1 VRFFFPA
8 LPLVSSRSVSVCSI
22 FSSER
27 KNAAPPLRLKFSCQ
41 KATYQHINNGSVTVL
56 LPVRAGVLRL
66 ARVGSCIVG
75 CALLAFTGCWKNE
88 PIDEAKAAGKTTAD
102 FPQITADIFE
112 PMDGGIDLSPEEIMG
127 RNTWN
132 LWSGGNQH
140 FWNQAAQDSFGLMDL
155 LKMLDNRKFSRG
167 ERFKTLGLINEPG
180 FQARAPTEPDEL
192 GLCLDRQITPEPPG
206 IDETVYGKPSGVL
219 GFRLFPNPEFDDEA
233 RKKWDGKRFYEDPS
247 YYNDNKLIRPY
258 RVGVACG
265 ACHIAPNPSNPP
277 ADPENPRW
285 ENLAS
290 AIGNQ
295 YINEGKVFACN
306 VEKGGFFY
314 EMLAVQPRGTSDTS
328 RIATDH
334 INNPNAINAIFLL
347 AERERIAK
355 IATPE
360 KMAGGTL
367 ALPETEEEM
376 HVPHILK
383 DGADSIGVRGAT
395 IRVYVNI
402 GTFSEYWLTRHNRLI
417 GLTPQQPFEI
427 PYAREHSVFWR
438 ATEERLDN
446 IAAFFRKLK
455 SFRLADAR
463 EGQAYITTDAVVMT
477 RGKEVFAESCAA
489 CHSSKQPPPNI
500 DPRSGEGKAWFRV
513 EVMKPDFLENNFLS
527 NDKRYPLTKIE
538 TNSARAFATNA
549 KAGHVWDNF
558 SSLTYKEL
566 SPVDELEFFNPFDET
581 HPIKFKPKDRNVA
594 PGYYRT
600 PSLVSVWSSAPLLH
614 NNMLGKF
621 TGDPSVAGR
630 MEAFNDAVEKLFW
643 PEKRVGKDSIWRTQ
657 DDCSLHL
664 RKEFLPPP
672 LRALRALAD
681 RDGYIKF
688 GMIPKGTP
696 VNLIGNLEPDFR
708 NIAVFRKVAE
718 KLIKLK
724 TTKLSR
730 DEAAAEFTKLI
741 PDLLAANKCPD
752 FVEDKGHYFGTDLP
766 DTDKRALIEYLKTF

>member
-1 VRFFFPA
+1 MKNFCVVIA
-8 LPLVSSRSVSVCSI
+8 ASWSVVFC
-22 FSSER
+22 
-27 KNAAPPLRLKFSCQ
+27 AAVGACK
-41 KATYQHINNGSVTVL
+41 KDE
-56 LPVRAGVLRL
+56 PV
-66 ARVGSCIVG
+66 
-75 CALLAFTGCWKNE
+75 
-88 PIDEAKAAGKTTAD
+88 DEATASGLTTSD
-102 FPQITADIFE
+102 FPQITADVFK
-112 PMDGGIDLSPEEIMG
+112 PMDGGLDLSPEEIMG

-155 LKMLDNRKFSRG
+155 LKMLDNRKFPRS
-167 ERFKTLGLINEPG
+167 ERFKILGLMNEPG
-180 FQARAPTEPDEL
+180 FRAATRPDEF
-192 GLCLDRQITPEPPG
+192 GLWLDEQIEPEPAG
-206 IDETVYGKPSGVL
+206 INEEVYGKASGVL
-219 GFRLFPNPEFDDEA
+219 GFRLFPNPEFDEKA
-233 RKKWDGKRFYEDPS
+233 RKKWDGKRFYEDPT
-247 YYNDNKLIRPY
+247 YYNDNQLVRPY

-285 ENLAS
+285 KNLAS

-314 EMLAVQPRGTSDTS
+314 EMLATQPRGTSDTS

-347 AERERIAK
+347 AERERIAV
-355 IATPE
+355 PE

-367 ALPETEEEM
+367 ALPGEKEDM
-376 HVPHILK
+376 SPVPHILK

-402 GTFSEYWLTRHNRLI
+402 GMFSEYWLTRHNRLI
-417 GLTPQQPFEI
+417 GLAPQKPFEI

-455 SFRLADAR
+455 SFRLADAPGG
-463 EGQAYITTDAVVMT
+463 EAYVTADSAVMT

-489 CHSSKQPPPNI
+489 CHSSKQPPASI
-500 DPRSGEGKAWFRV
+500 DPRSGEGKAWFRA

-558 SSLTYKEL
+558 SSATYKAL
-566 SPVDELEFFNPFDET
+566 SPVDELEFFNPFNET
-581 HPIKFKPKDRNVA
+581 QPIKFKPKEENVA

-600 PSLVSVWSSAPLLH
+600 ASLVSVWSSAPLLH

-630 MEAFNDAVEKLFW
+630 MEAFNDAIEKLLW
-643 PEKRVGKDSIWRTQ
+643 PEKRKGPDCIWRTSQ
-657 DDCSLHL
+657 RCSLHI
-664 RKEFLPPP
+664 RKEYVPW
-672 LRALRALAD
+672 ALRFRCD
-681 RDGYIKF
+681 KDGYFSI
-688 GMIPKGTP
+688 GPIPAGTP
-696 VNLIGNLEPDFR
+696 INLIANLEPSFWDMLTLVPR
-708 NIAVFRKVAE
+708 IKADLDKIRDQQLDGEAAKKVFANLVPD
-718 KLIKLK
+718 LIK
-724 TTKLSR
+724 
-730 DEAAAEFTKLI
+730 
-741 PDLLAANKCPD
+741 ANKCPD
-752 FVEDKGHYFGTDLP
+752 FIEDKGHYFGTQMP
-766 DTDKRALIEYLKTF
+766 DADKRALIEYLKTF

>member
-1 VRFFFPA
+1 MVQIILRSTTEFVSFLSSFAGIAFWQSRLGLEFSLARRFTKDISLKASVKAVLPA
-8 LPLVSSRSVSVCSI
+8 RRDI
-22 FSSER
+22 F
-27 KNAAPPLRLKFSCQ
+27 
-41 KATYQHINNGSVTVL
+41 
-56 LPVRAGVLRL
+56 RL
-66 ARVGSCIVG
+66 ARVGTCLFAF
-75 CALLAFTGCWKNE
+75 ALLGFSSCKKNQ
-88 PIDEAKAAGKTTAD
+88 PIDEAKATGKTTAD
-102 FPQITADIFE
+102 FPQITADIFK
-112 PMDGGIDLSPEEIMG
+112 PMDGGINLSPEEIMG

-132 LWSGGNQH
+132 LWSAGNQH
-140 FWNQAAQDSFGLMDL
+140 FWNGAAQDSYGLMDL
-155 LKMLDNRKFSRG
+155 LKMLDNRKFPRS
-167 ERFKTLGLINEPG
+167 ERFKTLGLVNEPG
-180 FQARAPTEPDEL
+180 FRAAAKADQFGLWLDE
-192 GLCLDRQITPEPPG
+192 QVEPEPAG
-206 IDETVYGKPSGVL
+206 IDETVYGKSSGVL
-219 GFRLFPNPEFDDEA
+219 GFRLFPNPEFNDEA
-233 RKKWDGKRFYEDPS
+233 RKRWDGDRFMNDPT
-247 YYNDNKLIRPY
+247 YYNDNKLVRPY

-265 ACHIAPNPSNPP
+265 SCHIAPNPSNPP
-277 ADPENPRW
+277 DDPENPRW

-314 EMLAVQPRGTSDTS
+314 EMLAAQPRGTSDTS

-347 AERERIAK
+347 DERKRIADN
-355 IATPE
+355 AEPE

-367 ALPETEEEM
+367 ALPGTQQEM

-402 GTFSEYWLTRHNRLI
+402 GMFSEYWLTRHNRLI

-446 IAAFFRKLK
+446 IAAFFCKLK
-455 SFRLADAR
+455 PFRLANAPG
-463 EGQAYITTDAVVMT
+463 GQTFITTDTAVMT

-500 DPRSGEGKAWFRV
+500 DPHSGEGKAWFRA
-513 EVMKPDFLENNFLS
+513 EVMKPEFLENNFLS

-630 MEAFNDAVEKLFW
+630 LEAFNDAVEKLLW
-643 PEKRVGKDSIWRTQ
+643 PEKRLNKDSIWRTQ
-657 DDCSLHL
+657 NDCSLHL
-664 RKEFLPPP
+664 RKEFVPEP
-672 LRALRALAD
+672 LRQIAD
-681 RDGYIKF
+681 RDGYITV

-696 VNLIGNLEPDFR
+696 INLVANLEPNFQ
-708 NIAVFRKVAE
+708 NIDVFLKIAK
-718 KLIKLK
+718 KLVKIK
-724 TTKLSR
+724 TANPSR
-730 DEAAAEFTKLI
+730 EEAAAEFNKLI

-752 FVEDKGHYFGTDLP
+752 FVEDRGHDFGTDLP

>member
-1 VRFFFPA
+1 M
-8 LPLVSSRSVSVCSI
+8 
-22 FSSER
+22 
-27 KNAAPPLRLKFSCQ
+27 
-41 KATYQHINNGSVTVL
+41 
-56 LPVRAGVLRL
+56 
-66 ARVGSCIVG
+66 
-75 CALLAFTGCWKNE
+75 LAFASCGKNE
-88 PIDEAKAAGKTTAD
+88 PIDEAKAAGKSTAD
-102 FPQITADIFE
+102 FPQITPDIFK

-140 FWNQAAQDSFGLMDL
+140 FWNHAAQDSYGLMDL
-155 LKMLDNRKFSRG
+155 LKMLDNRKFPRG
-167 ERFKTLGLINEPG
+167 ERFKTLGLVNEPG
-180 FQARAPTEPDEL
+180 FRARAPTEPDEF
-192 GLCLDRQITPEPPG
+192 GLCLDKQIAPEPAG
-206 IDETVYGKPSGVL
+206 IDETVYGRPSGVL
-219 GFRLFPNPEFDDEA
+219 GFRLFPNPEFNDEA
-233 RKKWDGKRFYEDPS
+233 RKKWDGKRFYEDKA

-306 VEKGGFFY
+306 VEQGGFFY
-314 EMLAVQPRGTSDTS
+314 EMLAAQPRGTSDTS

-355 IATPE
+355 LATPE
-360 KMAGGTL
+360 KMTGGTL
-367 ALPETEEEM
+367 ALPGEKEEM
-376 HVPHILK
+376 NVPHILK

-402 GTFSEYWLTRHNRLI
+402 GMFSEYWLTRHNRLI
-417 GLTPQQPFEI
+417 GLRPQRPFEI

-438 ATEERLDN
+438 ATEERLGN

-455 SFRLADAR
+455 PFHLADAS
-463 EGQAYITTDAVVMT
+463 GGPAYITTDSTVMT
-477 RGKEVFAESCAA
+477 RGREVFAESCAA

-500 DPRSGEGKAWFRV
+500 DPRSGEGKAWFRA
-513 EVMKPDFLENNFLS
+513 EVMKPEFLENNFLS
-527 NDKRYPLTKIE
+527 DEKRYPLTKIE

-549 KAGHVWDNF
+549 KAHHIWDNF
-558 SSLTYKEL
+558 SSQTYKEL

-581 HPIKFKPKDRNVA
+581 HPIKFRPKDKDVA

-600 PSLVSVWSSAPLLH
+600 PSLVNLWSSAPFLH

-630 MEAFNDAVEKLFW
+630 MHAFNDAIEKLLW
-643 PEKRVGKDSIWRTQ
+643 TEKRLNKDSIWRTQ
-657 DDCSLHL
+657 NECSFHL
-664 RKEFLPPP
+664 RKEFLPSPFDK
-672 LRALRALAD
+672 LAG
-681 RDGYIKF
+681 RDGYVKI
-688 GMIPKGTP
+688 GRIPKGTP
-696 VNLIGNLEPDFR
+696 INLLANLQPDFQRTGAFLKAAGKLTKINLE
-708 NIAVFRKVAE
+708 N
-718 KLIKLK
+718 
-724 TTKLSR
+724 LSP
-730 DEAAAEFTKLI
+730 EAADAELRKLV
-741 PDLLAANKCPD
+741 PDLIAMNKCPD
-752 FVEDKGHYFGTDLP
+752 FIEDKGHYFGTDLS
-766 DTDKRALIEYLKTF
+766 DNDKRALMEYLKTL